1 MLTWFRALDR
11 VLRGDATS
19 AAALKSNDLDV
30 PVWGLCVLIDLLG
43 LLYGLCMGVFDL
55 TAGGPAAWKQTL
67 SCMMKVPALFL
78 LTLLVTLPSLYVF
91 NAMVGSRLTLRS
103 MVRLLV
109 AALAVMLAVLSSIGP
124 IVAFFSFTT
133 TSYSFMILLNV
144 VVFGIAGCL
153 GMAFLLQSLHRM
165 TVFQSGYEPEVE
177 VLPIEIEK
185 TSPEDPPTSPPPLPA
200 LTHLPHLPHL
210 TAGPLE
216 RMPHGLGRGVRGI
229 FQIWVLVFA
238 LVGTQMAWV
247 LSPFLGHPH
256 EGFVLFR
263 PTSSNFFQ
271 GVYENL
277 NHLTGG
283 SRTEPG
289 HRDTAWSTRNGRE

>member
-1 MLTWFRALDR
+1 MLTWFRSLDR
-11 VLRGDATS
+11 VLRGEATS
-19 AAALKSNDLDV
+19 ATALKSNELDV

-55 TAGGPAAWKQTL
+55 TAGGHDAWKQTL

-103 MVRLLV
+103 MIRLLV
-109 AALAVMLAVLSSIGP
+109 ATLAVMLAVLASIGP

-133 TSYSFMILLNV
+133 TSYPFMILLNV
-144 VVFGIAGCL
+144 AVFGISGCL
-153 GMAFLLQSLHRM
+153 GMAFLLQTLRRM
-165 TVFQSGYEPEVE
+165 TVFETWSEAEVE
-177 VLPIEIEK
+177 QGTVIVEK
-185 TSPEDPPTSPPPLPA
+185 TSPEEPGSPPPLPT

-216 RMPHGLGRGVRGI
+216 RMPPGLGRGVRGI
-229 FQIWVLVFA
+229 FHIWVLVFS

-247 LSPFLGHPH
+247 LSPFLGVYDNVNRLM
-256 EGFVLFR
+256 E
-263 PTSSNFFQ
+263 SSR
-271 GVYENL
+271 
-277 NHLTGG
+277 
-283 SRTEPG
+283 SEPG
-289 HRDTAWSTRNGRE
+289 RTADASSSRRSDRN

>member
-1 MLTWFRALDR
+1 MLNWFRSLDR
-11 VLRGDATS
+11 VLRGEATS
-19 AAALKSNDLDV
+19 AAALKSNELDV

-55 TAGGPAAWKQTL
+55 TAGGHDAWKQTV

-103 MVRLLV
+103 MIRLLV
-109 AALAVMLAVLSSIGP
+109 AALAVMLAVLASIGP

-133 TSYSFMILLNV
+133 TSYPFMILLNV
-144 VVFGIAGCL
+144 VVFGISGCL

-165 TVFQSGYEPEVE
+165 SVFQACTEPQVE
-177 VLPIEIEK
+177 LATVEIDK
-185 TSPEDPPTSPPPLPA
+185 TSPDEPGIVPPPLPLPS
-200 LTHLPHLPHL
+200 LTHLPHLPDL

-216 RMPHGLGRGVRGI
+216 RMPQGLGRGVRGI
-229 FQIWVLVFA
+229 FHIWVLVFA

-256 EGFVLFR
+256 QAFVLFR

-271 GVYENL
+271 GVYENVNRL
-277 NHLTGG
+277 M
-283 SRTEPG
+283 
-289 HRDTAWSTRNGRE
+289 GR